1 MVKRKAMDRREFLKT
16 MSRAAA
22 GAVLAPAVPA
32 VLTKRPQK
40 TLDILQWSHFVP
52 SYDVWFDRY
61 AKDWGTTKG
70 VAVTVDHIALADLTT
85 RANAEVAAQQGHD
98 LFQFLSPPGAFEA
111 QVLDMADVVRDA
123 ERRHGPILDL
133 CKRST
138 YNPVTRKW
146 FGFSDNYVPDP
157 GDYLKSAWTEVG
169 MPDGPSTWEDLVTAA
184 PQIKA
189 KHPEIQIP
197 IGIGMSQELDSNMA
211 ARAMLWS
218 FDGSIQDANENVVL
232 KSDQALEALTFGV
245 RLSQAGMTP
254 AVLSWNAA
262 SNNQALNARQTTYI
276 LNSISAYRTAQD
288 NKLPVADDIFFVPAL
303 KGPRGTRWAS
313 EHVMGIYAI
322 WKFAQSPDVA
332 KQFLLD
338 LVAHNR
344 EAITASKLYNF
355 PSFPGAV
362 ADPGTAQAQKPAAG
376 NRWMEQHMSNDPF
389 GSNPPTKLQPI
400 STALRWATNIGHP
413 GPANPAESEV
423 FDTFVLPTMFANAAT
438 GRMTPEQAL
447 DDAHKQV
454 KTIFEKW
461 RAKGLVAGGAGDKA

>member
-1 MVKRKAMDRREFLKT
+1 MTKRKGLDRREFVT
-16 MSRAAA
+16 TAGAAA
-22 GAVLAPAVPA
+22 IAAALGPTILI
-32 VLTKRPQK
+32 RRQQK
-40 TLDILQWSHFVP
+40 TLKIIQWSHFVP
-52 SYDVWFDRY
+52 AYDVWFDRY
-61 AKDWGTTKG
+61 AKDWGTAKG
-70 VAVTVDHIALADLTT
+70 VEVTVDHIALADLTT

-98 LFQFLSPPGAFEA
+98 LFQFLSPPGAFEP

-123 ERRHGPILDL
+123 ERAHGPLLDL

-157 GDYLKSAWTEVG
+157 GDYLKSIWTEIG
-169 MPDGPSTWEDLVTAA
+169 KPDGPVTWEDLLTAA

-232 KSDQALEALTFGV
+232 KSDQALEALTFGA
-245 RLSQAGMTP
+245 RLFQAGMTP

-262 SNNQALNARQTTYI
+262 SNNQALNARATSYI

-303 KGPRGTRWAS
+303 KGPRGTGWAS

-338 LVAHNR
+338 LVAHYR
-344 EAITASKLYNF
+344 DAVTGSKFYNF
-355 PSFPGAV
+355 PSYPGSV
-362 ADPGTAQAQKPAAG
+362 ADPGTAQGQKPAAG
-376 NRWMEQHMSNDPF
+376 QRWLEQATANDPF
-389 GSNPPTKLQPI
+389 GSNPPTKLKPI
-400 STALRWATNIGHP
+400 STALQWATNIGHP

-423 FDTFVLPTMFANAAT
+423 FDTFVLPTMFANVAT
-438 GRMTPEQAL
+438 GRMTAPQAL
-447 DDAHKQV
+447 DDAHQQV
-454 KTIFEKW
+454 KRIFEKW

>member
-1 MVKRKAMDRREFLKT
+1 MTKRKGMDRREFVAT
-16 MSRAAA
+16 TGTAAA
-22 GAVLAPAVPA
+22 AVALSP
-32 VLTKRPQK
+32 TIWIKRQQK
-40 TLDILQWSHFVP
+40 TLKIVQWSHFVP
-52 SYDVWFDRY
+52 AYDTWFDKY
-61 AKDWGTTKG
+61 AKDWGTAKG
-70 VAVTVDHIALADLTT
+70 VEVTVDHIALADLTT

-98 LFQFLSPPGAFEA
+98 LFQFLSPPGAFEP
-111 QVLDMADVVRDA
+111 QVLDMADVVREA
-123 ERRHGPILDL
+123 ERKHGPMVDL

-157 GDYLKSAWTEVG
+157 GDYLKSVWTEVG
-169 MPDGPSTWEDLVTAA
+169 MPNGPVTWEDLVTAG

-211 ARAMLWS
+211 TRAILWS

-232 KSDQALEALTFGV
+232 KSDRALEALNFGV
-245 RLSQAGMTP
+245 RLFQAGMNP

-262 SNNQALNARQTTYI
+262 SNNQALNARQTAYI

-303 KGPRGTRWAS
+303 KGPRGTQWAS

-338 LVAHNR
+338 LIARYRDAVM
-344 EAITASKLYNF
+344 ASKLYNF
-355 PSFPGAV
+355 PSYPGSLAEANVPV
-362 ADPGTAQAQKPAAG
+362 ARKPAAG
-376 NRWMEQHMSNDPF
+376 TRWLEEACANDPF
-389 GSNPPTKLQPI
+389 GSTPPNKLKPI
-400 STALRWATNIGHP
+400 STALQWATNIGHP

-423 FDTFVLPTMFANAAT
+423 FDTFVLPTMFASAAT
-438 GRMTPEQAL
+438 GRMTPQQAL
-447 DDAHKQV
+447 DEAHQQV
-454 KTIFEKW
+454 KRIFEKW
-461 RAKGLVAGGAGDKA
+461 RAKGLVAGGAGDRA